1 VLGLHAFEDA
11 GKRTQ
16 HLGHCQ
22 HAQCVTC
29 RRSVHNDEVESPVSP
44 RPLDFEQA
52 SEFVDP
58 GQRQSQQAGDI
69 VLVEPGAAKGDL
81 LECGL
86 AAAKPS
92 IERTARVDLDGVKDA
107 TADADLTRDG

>member
-1 VLGLHAFEDA
+1 
-11 GKRTQ
+11 
-16 HLGHCQ
+16 
-22 HAQCVTC
+22 VTC

-58 GQRQSQQAGDI
+58 GQRQSQEAGDI